1 MGAPIRKKRYLKI
14 LEKVDD
20 VVVLSEYYY
29 NGCFLKRNDFMLN
42 HVAALLAYFDGMPKG
57 GTFYTVRNA
66 RRLGLQISNL
76 F

>member
-1 MGAPIRKKRYLKI
+1 MHFSD
-14 LEKVDD
+14 KVDD

-66 RRLGLQISNL
+66 KRLRLQICNL

>member
-1 MGAPIRKKRYLKI
+1 
-14 LEKVDD
+14 
-20 VVVLSEYYY
+20 
-29 NGCFLKRNDFMLN
+29 MLD
-42 HVAALLAYFDGMPKG
+42 HVAALLAYFDGKPKG

>member
-1 MGAPIRKKRYLKI
+1 MGCQSEKRYLKI

-42 HVAALLAYFDGMPKG
+42 HVAALLAYFDGMPKEE
-57 GTFYTVRNA
+57 
-66 RRLGLQISNL
+66 L
-76 F
+76 FIL